1 MSDPQKTPIITV
13 RGAGDDHKT
22 ALWEV
27 HVDHPNGEV
36 MIINEDVGV
45 EAAETAAVKQ
55 GLANGTLL
63 KYEGA
68 ARAATKTNGEEEM
81 PTPGIRQVPR
91 RG

>member
-1 MSDPQKTPIITV
+1 MVTV

-27 HVDHPNGEV
+27 HPDHPNGEV
-36 MIINEDVGV
+36 MIINEDAGV

-68 ARAATKTNGEEEM
+68 ARTAAPTPKTNGEEEM
-81 PTPGIRQVPR
+81 PTPGVRQIPR